1 LESLDTNIWSLI
13 IFMVNAL
20 SLLSVIL
27 LFSKTFIRTIMLT
40 ILLWVSVQVIYI
52 LYGYYTNQLG
62 FILMGIFNIIVGMV
76 AMFTQVGQDGED
88 DED

>member
-1 LESLDTNIWSLI
+1 
-13 IFMVNAL
+13 MVNAL

-62 FILMGIFNIIVGMV
+62 FILMGIFNIIVGIV

>member
-1 LESLDTNIWSLI
+1 MESLDTNIWSLI

-52 LYGYYTNQLG
+52 LYGYYTNQIG
-62 FILMGIFNIIVGMV
+62 FILMGIFNIIVGIV

>member
-27 LFSKTFIRTIMLT
+27 LFSKTFIRTIILT

-62 FILMGIFNIIVGMV
+62 FILMGIFNIIVGIV

>member
-1 LESLDTNIWSLI
+1 
-13 IFMVNAL
+13 MVNAL

-27 LFSKTFIRTIMLT
+27 LFSKTFIRTILLT
-40 ILLWVSVQVIYI
+40 ILLWVSVQVIYV
-52 LYGYYTNQLG
+52 LYGYYTDQLG
-62 FILMGIFNIIVGMV
+62 FILMGIFNIIVGIV

>member
-1 LESLDTNIWSLI
+1 
-13 IFMVNAL
+13 MVNAL

-27 LFSKTFIRTIMLT
+27 LFSKTFIRTIILT

-62 FILMGIFNIIVGMV
+62 FILMGIFNIIVGIV

>member
-27 LFSKTFIRTIMLT
+27 LFSKTFIRTIVLT

>member
-62 FILMGIFNIIVGMV
+62 FILMGIFNIIVGIV

>member
-1 LESLDTNIWSLI
+1 MESLDTNIWSLI

-62 FILMGIFNIIVGMV
+62 FILMGIFNIIVGIV

>member
-1 LESLDTNIWSLI
+1 MESLDTSIWSLI

-27 LFSKTFIRTIMLT
+27 LFSKTFIRTIILT

-62 FILMGIFNIIVGMV
+62 FILMGIFNIIVGIV

>member
-1 LESLDTNIWSLI
+1 MESLDTNIWSLI

-27 LFSKTFIRTIMLT
+27 LFSKTFIRTILLT
-40 ILLWVSVQVIYI
+40 ILLWVSVQVIYV
-52 LYGYYTNQLG
+52 LYGYYTDQLG
-62 FILMGIFNIIVGMV
+62 FILMGIFNIIVGIV

>member
-1 LESLDTNIWSLI
+1 MESLDTNIWSLI

-27 LFSKTFIRTIMLT
+27 LFSKTFIRTIILT

-62 FILMGIFNIIVGMV
+62 FILMGIFNIIVGIV

>member
-1 LESLDTNIWSLI
+1 LESLDTSIWSLI

-27 LFSKTFIRTIMLT
+27 LFSKTFIRTIILT

-62 FILMGIFNIIVGMV
+62 FILMGIFNIIVGIV

>member
-1 LESLDTNIWSLI
+1 MESLDTNIWSLI

-52 LYGYYTNQLG
+52 LYGYYTDQLG
-62 FILMGIFNIIVGMV
+62 FILMGIFNIIVGIV

>member
-27 LFSKTFIRTIMLT
+27 LFSKTFIRTILLT
-40 ILLWVSVQVIYI
+40 ILLWVSVQVIYV
-52 LYGYYTNQLG
+52 LYGYYTDQLG
-62 FILMGIFNIIVGMV
+62 FILMGIFNIIVGIV

>member
-1 LESLDTNIWSLI
+1 MESLDTNIWSLI

-62 FILMGIFNIIVGMV
+62 FILMGIFNIIVCIV